1 MICWF
6 ENDSNDVSSID
17 TYVFLLSGVSSRK
30 TGIYVHPFNF
40 RKSLSLYIARNRDII
55 SPTDFLIH
63 NNVYLAPKVSK

>member
-17 TYVFLLSGVSSRK
+17 TYVFLLSSVSSRK

>member
-6 ENDSNDVSSID
+6 ENDSNDISSID
-17 TYVFLLSGVSSRK
+17 TYVFLLSSVSSRK
-30 TGIYVHPFNF
+30 TCIYVHPFSF

-63 NNVYLAPKVSK
+63 NNV